1 MSLYN
6 FDVFFLE
13 GERDKCKYDHY
24 AHRPH
29 LLPHSALIMLT
40 SSKSHHVCCVEGE
53 RDKYKGL
60 ARRLKEERNQ
70 FKEMLEAKNN
80 EQAELQVI
88 ERRLASF
95 KKMIDW

>member
-1 MSLYN
+1 MY
-6 FDVFFLE
+6 
-13 GERDKCKYDHY
+13 Y
-24 AHRPH
+24 
-29 LLPHSALIMLT
+29 
-40 SSKSHHVCCVEGE
+40 VEGE

-88 ERRLASF
+88 EIRLASF
-95 KKMIDW
+95 KKTAELVMMRRKTMRTTMLVDSDNDEFTT

>member
-1 MSLYN
+1 M
-6 FDVFFLE
+6 
-13 GERDKCKYDHY
+13 
-24 AHRPH
+24 
-29 LLPHSALIMLT
+29 
-40 SSKSHHVCCVEGE
+40 CCVVGE

-95 KKMIDW
+95 KKTAELVMMTRKTMRTTMLVDSDNDEFTT

>member
-1 MSLYN
+1 M
-6 FDVFFLE
+6 
-13 GERDKCKYDHY
+13 
-24 AHRPH
+24 
-29 LLPHSALIMLT
+29 
-40 SSKSHHVCCVEGE
+40 CCIVGE

-88 ERRLASF
+88 EIRLTSF
-95 KKMIDW
+95 KKTAELVMMRRKTMRTTMLVDSDNDEFTT

>member
-1 MSLYN
+1 M
-6 FDVFFLE
+6 
-13 GERDKCKYDHY
+13 
-24 AHRPH
+24 
-29 LLPHSALIMLT
+29 
-40 SSKSHHVCCVEGE
+40 CCVVGE

-88 ERRLASF
+88 EIRLASF
-95 KKMIDW
+95 KKTAELVMMRRKTMRTTMLVDSDNDEFTT

>member
-1 MSLYN
+1 M
-6 FDVFFLE
+6 
-13 GERDKCKYDHY
+13 
-24 AHRPH
+24 
-29 LLPHSALIMLT
+29 
-40 SSKSHHVCCVEGE
+40 CCVVGE

-88 ERRLASF
+88 EIRLTSF
-95 KKMIDW
+95 KKTAELVMMRRKTMRTTMLVDSDNDEFTT

>member
-1 MSLYN
+1 MY
-6 FDVFFLE
+6 
-13 GERDKCKYDHY
+13 Y
-24 AHRPH
+24 
-29 LLPHSALIMLT
+29 
-40 SSKSHHVCCVEGE
+40 VEGE

-88 ERRLASF
+88 EIRLTSF
-95 KKMIDW
+95 KKTAELVMMRRKTMRTTMLVDSDNDEFTT